1 MTLGAFGV
9 ILALSTPER
18 PVETVDDLA
27 GLFWSR
33 PWPAVALILCLF
45 SLAGVP
51 PLAGFWGKFWIFASA
66 WSSPPPANLP
76 SYQLLAVIGVLNAA
90 VGAYYYLRI
99 VVKMVL
105 WPEAAPAAVPP
116 RLADRR
122 GRRRLRGVVARVRHL
137 SPAHRPGRA
146 PGRRRGDRAARAL
159 ARRDPH
165 GGPPD
170 DSPLIAPREVPRPD
184 CGAAGCRSLPRPAPA
199 VGPGRR
205 PSHATDRPPARG
217 GTMPGRLVGRP
228 RVRPPRIP
236 RPVCPPMTL

>member
-1 MTLGAFGV
+1 MPPH
-9 ILALSTPER
+9 STPER

-66 WSSPPPANLP
+66 WSSPPPADLP

-105 WPEAAPAAVPP
+105 WPEVAPLPSRPAWPTTAAVGVCAALSLGFGICPQPIARVARQAAVEAIAQPEPSPDVILTEVPPAPP
-116 RLADRR
+116 R
-122 GRRRLRGVVARVRHL
+122 
-137 SPAHRPGRA
+137 
-146 PGRRRGDRAARAL
+146 
-159 ARRDPH
+159 
-165 GGPPD
+165 
-170 DSPLIAPREVPRPD
+170 
-184 CGAAGCRSLPRPAPA
+184 
-199 VGPGRR
+199 
-205 PSHATDRPPARG
+205 
-217 GTMPGRLVGRP
+217 
-228 RVRPPRIP
+228 
-236 RPVCPPMTL
+236 